1 MSGTD
6 KYYANVTFVF
16 YRTTIS
22 TLVPVSDAEIDYDS
36 VAEIASGVIA
46 EDWDID
52 ALDTCQDY
60 AVEIGEW

>member
-1 MSGTD
+1 MND

-22 TLVPVSDAEIDYDS
+22 TLVPVSDAEVDYEQ
-36 VAEIASGVIA
+36 VAMTANLAILQ
-46 EDWDID
+46 DWDIN
-52 ALDTCQDY
+52 ALQVCQDY